1 MSRYVALLEGGREL
15 PVEVTPDGPGI
26 FQVRLGD
33 RVFRVDAFKHD
44 YGTLSLI
51 VDTASY
57 TATLDPRAAHVNV
70 RVRDSIFKVELLDE
84 RRLRMRRAAGR
95 LTVDG
100 RQPVATRVPAR
111 VVRVHVRDGDAVK
124 EGQPLVTVAALG
136 MENDLRSPKDGT
148 VIALDAAPGQAVGA
162 GAELCA
168 VE

>member
-26 FQVRLGD
+26 FLVRLGD
-33 RVFRVDAFKHD
+33 RVHRVDAFKHD

-57 TATLDPRAAHVNV
+57 AATLDPRGGRVDV

-100 RQPVATRVPAR
+100 RQAVTTRVPAR
-111 VVRVHVRDGDAVK
+111 VVKVHCRDGEAVK

-136 MENDLRSPKDGT
+136 MENDLRSPRDGT
-148 VIALDAAPGQAVGA
+148 VTALRAEPGQDVGA
-162 GAELCA
+162 GAQLCA